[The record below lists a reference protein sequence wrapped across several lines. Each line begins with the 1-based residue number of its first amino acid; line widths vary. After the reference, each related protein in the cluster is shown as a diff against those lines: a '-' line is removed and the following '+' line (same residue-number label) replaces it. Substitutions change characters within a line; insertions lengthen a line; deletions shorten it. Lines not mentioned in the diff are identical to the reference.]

1 MGAGTLAG
9 TEAGAL
15 ARTVAG
21 AGALLGALLAAGSG
35 TGALAAEGAGA
46 GALDWE
52 AAEAGA
58 GVPDPELVP
67 TAAELVPVPAEVVPA
82 AAEVA
87 VDAAEVTGAA
97 AEVTVPDPEPVGA
110 LATEGAGAGA
120 LDWEAAGAGAG
131 VPDPE
136 LVPAAAELVP
146 AAAEVAV
153 DAAEVTG
160 AAAEVTV
167 PDPLPDP
174 EPVLMAGAVA
184 AFACREDTSRTT
196 RIPAATI
203 ATCTARRAMC
213 RKIGCGMSSSRTTG
227 TDRTRFEVPLISD
240 PKHAGEL

>member
-97 AEVTVPDPEPVGA
+97 AEVTVPDP
-110 LATEGAGAGA
+110 
-120 LDWEAAGAGAG
+120 
-131 VPDPE
+131 
-136 LVPAAAELVP
+136 
-146 AAAEVAV
+146 
-153 DAAEVTG
+153 
-160 AAAEVTV
+160 
-167 PDPLPDP
+167 LPDP

>member
-1 MGAGTLAG
+1 VGAGTLAG

-35 TGALAAEGAGA
+35 TGALAA
-46 GALDWE
+46 
-52 AAEAGA
+52 
-58 GVPDPELVP
+58 
-67 TAAELVPVPAEVVPA
+67 
-82 AAEVA
+82 
-87 VDAAEVTGAA
+87 
-97 AEVTVPDPEPVGA
+97 
-110 LATEGAGAGA
+110 EGAGAGA

>member
-35 TGALAAEGAGA
+35 TGALAA
-46 GALDWE
+46 
-52 AAEAGA
+52 
-58 GVPDPELVP
+58 
-67 TAAELVPVPAEVVPA
+67 
-82 AAEVA
+82 
-87 VDAAEVTGAA
+87 
-97 AEVTVPDPEPVGA
+97 
-110 LATEGAGAGA
+110 EGAGAGA